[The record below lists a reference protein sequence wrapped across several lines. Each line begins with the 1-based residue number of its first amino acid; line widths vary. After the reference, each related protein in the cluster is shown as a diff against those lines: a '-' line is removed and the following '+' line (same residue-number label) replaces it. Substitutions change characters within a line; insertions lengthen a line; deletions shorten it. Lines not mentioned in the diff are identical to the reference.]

1 MEQTDEVQLKPRR
14 QSRSRGAAQE
24 GGQGLLSWHQ
34 GILETCCPPTH
45 GCRGPR
51 GPPESRQQH
60 SREAHCKVSP
70 LQPLGS
76 SGPLPVRSLSSE
88 RPPRVSAAPKR
99 PGAGTLRLD
108 KAESP
113 PSWSIRSYM
122 PVSTHACEP
131 AQVRVYER
139 IRVCER
145 GFVCSCAVHVCV
157 GVRDCVR
164 G

>member
-14 QSRSRGAAQE
+14 QSWSQGAAQE

-51 GPPESRQQH
+51 GPPASRQQH

-88 RPPRVSAAPKR
+88 RTPGVSAAPER

-113 PSWSIRSYM
+113 PSWSISSHM
-122 PVSTHACEP
+122 PVSARACELERVR
-131 AQVRVYER
+131 ARTGVRVRENP
-139 IRVCER
+139 RV
-145 GFVCSCAVHVCV
+145 
-157 GVRDCVR
+157 
-164 G
+164 